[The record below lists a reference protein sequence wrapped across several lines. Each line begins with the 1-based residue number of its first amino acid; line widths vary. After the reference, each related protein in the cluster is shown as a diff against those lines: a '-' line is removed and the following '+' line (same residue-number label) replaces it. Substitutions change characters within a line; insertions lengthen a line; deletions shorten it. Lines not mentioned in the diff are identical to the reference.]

1 MPSEPNEPDVSR
13 VARALLVSVSLLRRR
28 LRQAPI
34 EGELTLPETA
44 ALSRLERSGPNTS
57 ASLARDEQISPQSM
71 GATLAGLQ
79 TRGLVQRAADPDD
92 GRRVVLAL
100 TDTGLEVLRTRRSA
114 RVEQLAEAL
123 ADGFTPAELRQLLA
137 VAPLLERLA
146 QNL

>member
-1 MPSEPNEPDVSR
+1 
-13 VARALLVSVSLLRRR
+13 
-28 LRQAPI
+28 
-34 EGELTLPETA
+34 
-44 ALSRLERSGPNTS
+44 
-57 ASLARDEQISPQSM
+57 M